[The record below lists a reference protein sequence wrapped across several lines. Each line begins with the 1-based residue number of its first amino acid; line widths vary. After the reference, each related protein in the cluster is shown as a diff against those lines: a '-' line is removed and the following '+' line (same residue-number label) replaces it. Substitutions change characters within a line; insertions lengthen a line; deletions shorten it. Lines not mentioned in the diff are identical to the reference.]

1 LGDKIIAP
9 ESLEGLACIAASE
22 GEVERA
28 AKLFAAAQALR
39 EAVGYRH
46 APEEEALR
54 EPYLAT
60 TRSQVGEVAWEEALA
75 QGRAIGLEEAIE
87 YALSEEEERETPTL
101 VAVLEQYPPLGD
113 RAQLLTAREQEVA
126 LLVVQGLTNRQI
138 AKQLVLSERTIDH
151 HVSRILRKLN
161 VGSRE
166 RVASRLN
173 EH

>member
-1 LGDKIIAP
+1 M
-9 ESLEGLACIAASE
+9 
-22 GEVERA
+22 
-28 AKLFAAAQALR
+28 
-39 EAVGYRH
+39 
-46 APEEEALR
+46 
-54 EPYLAT
+54 
-60 TRSQVGEVAWEEALA
+60 
-75 QGRAIGLEEAIE
+75 GLETAIE

-101 VAVLEQYPPLGD
+101 VAVPEQHPPLGD

-126 LLVVQGLTNRQI
+126 LLVAQGLTNRQI
-138 AKQLVLSERTIDH
+138 AKQLVVSERTVDH